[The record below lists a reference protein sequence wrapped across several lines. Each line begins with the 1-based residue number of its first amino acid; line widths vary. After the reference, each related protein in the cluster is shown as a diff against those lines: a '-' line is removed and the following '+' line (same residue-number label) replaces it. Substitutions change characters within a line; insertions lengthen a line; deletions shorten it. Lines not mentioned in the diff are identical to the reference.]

1 MIQGR
6 GRFGFALKSAERQLV
21 FGYIAGQKLQSH
33 EATEFDIFSFIDHT
47 HAAPAELLDDAVV
60 RDGLSNHWSR
70 ILRLST
76 EQVNESR
83 GVDSVS
89 KQSLAKNR
97 HVHHG
102 EFPVRAS
109 WPCTVFEIDVAS
121 FSVFFKV
128 AATLLIPAYKFL

>member
-6 GRFGFALKSAERQLV
+6 RRLGFALKSAERLRV
-21 FGYIAGQKLQSH
+21 FGYIVRQKLQSH
-33 EATEFDIFSFIDHT
+33 EATEFDILSLIDHT
-47 HAAPAELLDDAVV
+47 HAAAADSLDDAIV
-60 RDGLSNHWSR
+60 RDGLANHWSR

-97 HVHHG
+97 
-102 EFPVRAS
+102 
-109 WPCTVFEIDVAS
+109 I
-121 FSVFFKV
+121 
-128 AATLLIPAYKFL
+128 TLMDPI